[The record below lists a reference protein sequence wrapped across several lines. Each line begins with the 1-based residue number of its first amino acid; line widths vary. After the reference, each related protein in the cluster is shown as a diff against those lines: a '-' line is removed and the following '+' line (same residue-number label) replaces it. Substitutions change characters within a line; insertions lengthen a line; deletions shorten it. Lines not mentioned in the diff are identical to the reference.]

1 MKTYILFLFAKF
13 TNLEEIEFFCLEH
26 FPQIPV
32 GSIKY
37 VIETNGNCIIIFDSD
52 KEKADLIL
60 SLEEILSLEYI
71 RFYMVFEKDSLFTFK
86 LPEDLNDFIF
96 KPVKKTNNIFNTI
109 IKNDNAAH
117 NLDEILEKI
126 QKYGVDS
133 LTLEEKT
140 FLDDFEN

>member
-13 TNLEEIEFFCLEH
+13 DNLEEIEFFCLEH

-52 KEKADLIL
+52 REKEDLII
-60 SLEEILSLEYI
+60 SLNDILSLEYI
-71 RFYMVFEKDSLFTFK
+71 RFYMVFEKSSIFSFK

-96 KPVKKTNNIFNTI
+96 KPVKKTSNIFNAL
-109 IKNDNAAH
+109 IKKENDEY

-126 QKYGVDS
+126 QKHGVDS
-133 LTLEEKT
+133 LTPDEKT

>member
-1 MKTYILFLFAKF
+1 
-13 TNLEEIEFFCLEH
+13 
-26 FPQIPV
+26 
-32 GSIKY
+32 
-37 VIETNGNCIIIFDSD
+37 
-52 KEKADLIL
+52 
-60 SLEEILSLEYI
+60 
-71 RFYMVFEKDSLFTFK
+71 MVFEKDSLFTFK

-96 KPVKKTNNIFNTI
+96 KPVKKTNNIFNVI

-117 NLDEILEKI
+117 NLDDILEKI